1 VKIFKIFIVRFLPF
15 AIIILGISAWSMNMQ
30 YRHSRE
36 VVKMNGM
43 KSIDVSIASL
53 DEWLDIKLDDLVFFK
68 NMANSLL
75 SGSSNPEKSYRELG
89 NVFLNFGQS
98 EDGYSKIRFLNPDGM
113 ETVRVNIKNYKADL
127 VKTDGLQSRS
137 DKPYFLKAVN
147 APDKIHL
154 SRFGLNMEHG
164 KIEKPLEVVLRASV
178 CVRDDKGKVLGVV
191 VSNFSAEK
199 IFNVFSSKNHNSNRE
214 IWLVNELGG
223 WINSPYSD
231 GEWFYSEGNE
241 KGYFQTFYPDEWKTI
256 VNGAT
261 GTIFNSNGVFS
272 YGKYSIPVKNR
283 KRHSERLVEGSEK
296 WFVIFRHSPAKNV
309 FYWWKLFGAVIV
321 VVVFWSGLS
330 IWKRSAAFI
339 ALHEASAS
347 LKESEQRF
355 KDVTNA
361 SGGFTWET
369 GLDGSF
375 SFVTG
380 RPEEIIGYSADEL
393 IGESPFELAVK
404 HDSWN
409 IRRDFLQAAESR
421 VDFNNLEYQF
431 YSKTGDVVWVSFSGV
446 PMYDSSGEVT
456 GFRGNTIDVTNR
468 KEWENKL
475 RESEELL
482 SSISNSIRDGL
493 VLMDETGAVQHFNSA
508 AAKLFN
514 FSESD
519 FMGLKLREYVRL
531 DDNEEDDINLLTSD
545 YYDNPTSLTCTTGV
559 LDVVCTRSDGT
570 VFNGSIAVS
579 PLRRKGQWWIVWSIR
594 DVTDR
599 KEAEEKLIRLATTDS
614 LTGLVNRRVFMEKSQ
629 AELERAKRYNHPLSM
644 MMLDID
650 HFKRVNDTYG
660 HDAGDDVLQGL
671 ANIVLGVLRQVD
683 CFARIGGEEFA
694 VLLPDTDQDGA
705 VNVAERVREA
715 VEKTSI
721 VSRSGELFITIS
733 IGVSTLSGNIDDLER
748 MLKTADVA
756 LYASKRNGRNMVSI
770 SSSTDDSV
778 D

>member
-1 VKIFKIFIVRFLPF
+1 MKIFKIFIVRFLPF
-15 AIIILGISAWSMNMQ
+15 AIIILGISAWSMDMQ
-30 YRHSRE
+30 YRHSHELMR
-36 VVKMNGM
+36 MNGL
-43 KSIDVSIASL
+43 KNIDVNIASFH
-53 DEWLDIKLDDLVFFK
+53 EWLDVKMDDLVFFK
-68 NMANSLL
+68 HTAKSLL
-75 SGSSNPEKSYRELG
+75 AGKNNPDEAYNELG
-89 NVFLNFGQS
+89 KIFLNFARSQ
-98 EDGYSKIRFLNPDGM
+98 DGYAQIRLLSSEGF
-113 ETVRVNIKNYKADL
+113 EKVRVTVNNFKARL
-127 VKTDGLQSRS
+127 VPK
-137 DKPYFLKAVN
+137 DKLHSKSKRPYFLKALN
-147 APDKIHL
+147 SPGIIHL
-154 SRFGLNMEHG
+154 SRFDLNMENG
-164 KIEKPLEVVLRASV
+164 KIEKPLNIVLRASV
-178 CVRDDKGKVLGVV
+178 AVRNDSGKIIGVV
-191 VSNFSAEK
+191 VSNFSADK
-199 IFNVFSSKNHNSNRE
+199 IFNILKKERQSDNGQV
-214 IWLVNELGG
+214 WLVNELGG
-223 WINSPYSD
+223 WINCPYSENKWFYSD
-231 GEWFYSEGNE
+231 GDK
-241 KGYFQTFYPDEWKTI
+241 KGFFQTYYPDEWKTI
-256 VNGAT
+256 INGNR
-261 GTIFNSNGVFS
+261 GSIFSSNGVFS
-272 YGKYSIPVKNR
+272 YDRYSIHER
-283 KRHSERLVEGSEK
+283 IQERHAHRHVEGIGDWFIISRVPPEK
-296 WFVIFRHSPAKNV
+296 NL

-330 IWKRSAAFI
+330 VWKRSAAFI
-339 ALHEASAS
+339 ALHEASDS

-369 GLDGSF
+369 GLDGTF

-380 RPEEIIGYSADEL
+380 SPEEIIGYLADEL
-393 IGESPFELAVK
+393 IGESPFELAVEE
-404 HDSWN
+404 DSWN

-421 VDFNNLEYQF
+421 TDFNNLEYKF
-431 YSKTGDVVWVSFSGV
+431 RSKNGDIVWVSFSGV

-456 GFRGNTIDVTNR
+456 GFRGNTVDVTNR

-482 SSISNSIRDGL
+482 SSVSNSIRDGL

-508 AAKLFN
+508 AVKLFN

-531 DDNEEDDINLLTSD
+531 NDNVEDDINLLTAD
-545 YYDNPTSLTCTTGV
+545 YSDNPASLTCTTGV

-579 PLRRKGQWWIVWSIR
+579 PLRREGQWWIVWSIR

-671 ANIVLGVLRQVD
+671 ANVVLGVLRQVD